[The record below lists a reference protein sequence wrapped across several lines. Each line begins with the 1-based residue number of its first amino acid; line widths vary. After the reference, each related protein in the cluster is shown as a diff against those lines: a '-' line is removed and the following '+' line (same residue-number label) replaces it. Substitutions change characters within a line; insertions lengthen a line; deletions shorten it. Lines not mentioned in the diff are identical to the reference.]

1 MNYGASLTDMYHQ
14 VGAYSVRI
22 LKGANPRTLF
32 PHQRCP
38 PSANRQEGERAGA
51 VPSSSATR
59 RRPSRHSASQGAIA
73 PDASASSAKS
83 KWTPTIAVSRP
94 HLAARTEPGYMTG
107 T

>member
-59 RRPSRHSASQGAIA
+59 RRPSRYSAFQGAMLPMLPRLA
-73 PDASASSAKS
+73 RNRNGRPQSRSAGLRREDRA
-83 KWTPTIAVSRP
+83 
-94 HLAARTEPGYMTG
+94 
-107 T
+107 